1 MPFDRPTK
9 NELVIAVREFME
21 DKLLPELTGHL
32 NFNTRVAI
40 NVLKIIER
48 ELEQGE
54 TTAEETRTRLLQLLK
69 NTGNTLS
76 NRELNQALSKE
87 ISERKIS
94 YQDQALIDH
103 LWQTTMKK
111 MAVDNPRY
119 VSYQQEKDSHYW
131 REFYA
136 VE

>member
-21 DKLLPELTGHL
+21 DKLLPELKGHL

-54 TTAEETRTRLLQLLK
+54 TTSEETRLRLLQLLS
-69 NTGNTLS
+69 NTENTLS

-87 ISERKIS
+87 ISERTLS
-94 YQDQALIDH
+94 YQDQALINH

-131 REFYA
+131 RQFYGA
-136 VE
+136 E